1 MQYLPKQP
9 NLELKTRL
17 NKLLGS
23 LPLHLCP
30 LNMVLLLILLLF
42 LMKGELEK
50 YRMFLYLKNSKS

>member
-9 NLELKTRL
+9 ILELKTRL

-30 LNMVLLLILLLF
+30 LNMAVLLILLLL
-42 LMKGELEK
+42 LMNGELEK
-50 YRMFLYLKNSKS
+50 YKKFLHLKSHKS